1 MINLYKPKRYFL
13 FFVFFLLLGL
23 TGLAVIFASHSYERE
38 RMMYLKT
45 CMDNVKNKADI
56 YRFIR
61 IRISEVNN
69 YLHLYIESEKF
80 SEMAKYESRIFE
92 DIDSIANE
100 LDVLD
105 NGGLLV
111 EKLPVS
117 SSQFDKYTFDYSYSK
132 TDGKAY
138 DMRIIDMRA
147 KLEELKLIVRSY
159 RGHLINRMSA
169 EKTSDFELILSSDQ
183 EIRVRTKEID
193 NFFTSFQMIS
203 NEAYISSLSEI
214 KMMNEYIASEGRGF
228 AMRNL
233 WISSFFG
240 VVLGVYGIWLAYVMW
255 HLLREASHAKRDY
268 DDLFMNFDTKLKSRT
283 TELFSRLDDI
293 IVSESNYK
301 EKYDYL
307 SKVLD
312 SMDCSFYVVDA
323 KSYEIVYANRYASN
337 GGNILNMTCHAVTH
351 QMLLP
356 CSGKEHPCPL
366 QIVRESRKPVTMEH
380 IHTQPDGTD
389 KFFEIRAYPLF
400 NETGEVVQMIEM
412 SVDISEWKKTE
423 RFLISQQNSLEEKIA
438 DFSRIASEQSR
449 LRQSAEE
456 LLEDNEKRFKQLI
469 ENITDIIIVLD
480 SGGRIKYASPSMGTV
495 TGFSSGHIKGK
506 FLEDII
512 PEADRQAFSAWIKEI
527 MEQSAGQ
534 KSGEFRLVRRGG
546 EAITAE
552 AVAVNMCE
560 NPAINGIVL
569 NIRDIT
575 SRKNAEKEINK
586 LALVMEQ
593 SPVSILITDTDG
605 VIEYAN
611 PMFEKVTGYG
621 VSEVLGKKP
630 SILKWDDSTPQL
642 FDELWQTITS
652 GRIWHG
658 TFTNRKKNGEKYF
671 ESAVIA
677 PICNNSGDIISFV
690 AIKEDITEL
699 LLARKRAEEANVAK
713 SRFIANISHEIR
725 TPLNSI
731 IGFSDVL
738 KITGLNE
745 KQKGYLSTVR
755 SNAETLL
762 DIFNGI
768 MDLADVNSEEFSID
782 SQVVNIDVLVE
793 TVNKVHR
800 KSAENKNISFMSYI
814 DSGIPKKL
822 KGDSF
827 RVGQAASNLLS
838 NAVKFTESGGQIEF
852 NILKSAE
859 TDKTVSVKFE
869 VKDTGIGI
877 SQEKLAIIFD
887 TFVQGDS
894 TVTRRFGGAGLGLS
908 IAKNILKKF
917 GSDIEVETKDGEGST
932 FSFVIE
938 FEKIGG
944 EERTSAPAGAVFS
957 FDDLSAQIGLSPRVV
972 VSLLTG
978 FCDESTAD
986 LKKAAEELSAGNI
999 RTARDLI
1006 HSVRSAAGN
1015 LRIEIVSEK
1024 LKNADE
1030 FAKKN
1035 NTLYVKDLIK
1045 EIIDILTLIKNET
1058 LKRG

>member
-13 FFVFFLLLGL
+13 FFIFFLIFGL
-23 TGLAVIFASHSYERE
+23 IGFSAIFAMHSYERR
-38 RMMYLKT
+38 RMIYLKS

-61 IRISEVNN
+61 IRISEVSN

-80 SEMAKYESRIFE
+80 SEMDKYESRIFE
-92 DIDSIANE
+92 DIESIDNE
-100 LDVLD
+100 LGVLE

-117 SSQFDKYTFDYSYSK
+117 SSELDKYTFDYSYKK
-132 TDGKAY
+132 TDSKPY

-147 KLEELKLIVRSY
+147 KLEELKLIVHSY
-159 RGHLINRMSA
+159 RSHLINRMSA

-203 NEAYISSLSEI
+203 NDAYISALSDI
-214 KMMNEYIASEGRGF
+214 KLMNDYIASESRRF
-228 AMRNL
+228 SVINL
-233 WISSFFG
+233 WICSFFG
-240 VVLGVYGIWLAYVMW
+240 LVLSACGFWLAYVIW
-255 HLLREASHAKRDY
+255 NVLKESSLAKRDY

-293 IVSESNYK
+293 IVSESNFK
-301 EKYDYL
+301 EKYEYI
-307 SKVLD
+307 SKILD
-312 SMDCSFYVVDA
+312 SMECSFYVVDA
-323 KSYEIVYANRYASN
+323 KTYEIVYANRYASD
-337 GGNILNMTCHAVTH
+337 GGNILNLSCHSVTH

-366 QIVRESRKPVTMEH
+366 QLVRETGKHVTLEH
-380 IHTQPDGTD
+380 IHSQPDGTD
-389 KFFEIRAYPLF
+389 KYFEIRAYPVF
-400 NETGEVVQMIEM
+400 NETGDVVQMIEM

-423 RFLISQQNSLEEKIA
+423 QFLISQQRSLEEKIA
-438 DFSRIASEQSR
+438 DYSRIASEQSR
-449 LRQSAEE
+449 MRESAES

-480 SGGRIKYASPSMGTV
+480 ENGRIKYASPSMDFV
-495 TGFSSGHIKGK
+495 IGFSSEHIRGK

-512 PEADRQAFSAWIKEI
+512 PDADRQVFSFWIQEI
-527 MEQSAGQ
+527 KSGGTGQ
-534 KSGEFRLVRRGG
+534 KSGEFRLVKRGG
-546 EAITAE
+546 EIITTE

-560 NPAINGIVL
+560 NPSIGGIVL

-575 SRKNAEKEINK
+575 ARKNAEQEMNK

-593 SPVSILITDTDG
+593 SPVSILITDTEG

-611 PMFEKVTGYG
+611 PMFEKVTGYS

-630 SILKWDDSTPQL
+630 SILKWDDSSPEL
-642 FDELWQTITS
+642 FTELWQTITS
-652 GRIWHG
+652 GRIWRG
-658 TFTNRKKNGEKYF
+658 TFTNKKKNGEKYI

-677 PICNNSGDIISFV
+677 PICGNSGEIINYV
-690 AIKEDITEL
+690 AIKEDVTEL
-699 LLARKRAEEANVAK
+699 LQARKRAEEANIAK

-745 KQKGYLSTVR
+745 KQKGYLATVR

-762 DIFNGI
+762 DIFNGV
-768 MDLADVNSEEFSID
+768 MDLADVNTEEFSID
-782 SQVVNIDVLVE
+782 SQIVNVDVLAD

-800 KSAENKNISFMSYI
+800 KSAENKDISFLCYV
-814 DSGIPKKL
+814 DADIPKKL
-822 KGDSF
+822 RGDSF

-838 NAVKFTESGGQIEF
+838 NAVKFTEQGGQIEF
-852 NILKSAE
+852 NIRKKAE
-859 TDKTVSVKFE
+859 TDNTVSVEFE

-877 SQEKLAIIFD
+877 SQEKLDIIFD
-887 TFVQGDS
+887 SFVQGDS

-917 GSDIEVETKDGEGST
+917 GSDINVVTEEGEGST
-932 FSFVIE
+932 FSFVVE
-938 FEKIGG
+938 FEKSEK
-944 EERTSAPAGAVFS
+944 EERPTASPEVCFS
-957 FDDLSAQIGLSPRVV
+957 FDELSAQIGLAPNVV
-972 VSLLTG
+972 VSLLIG
-978 FCDESTAD
+978 FCEESSAD
-986 LKKAAEELSAGNI
+986 LRKAAEELSAGNI

-1015 LRIEIVSEK
+1015 LRIEILTEK

-1035 NTLYVKDLIK
+1035 NALYVKELIK
-1045 EIIDILTLIKNET
+1045 EIIDMLTFIKNET